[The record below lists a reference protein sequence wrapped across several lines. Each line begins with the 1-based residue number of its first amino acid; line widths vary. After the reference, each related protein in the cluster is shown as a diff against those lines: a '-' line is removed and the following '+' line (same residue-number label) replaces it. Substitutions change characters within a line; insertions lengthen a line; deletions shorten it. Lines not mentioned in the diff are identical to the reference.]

1 MSFNATKE
9 RFAVFCGSNV
19 AVLTVVSVS
28 GVVMVVVTGGSLGF
42 GSYVNV
48 IFALFLMT
56 PPGGILFTIP

>member
-1 MSFNATKE
+1 ML
-9 RFAVFCGSNV
+9 FCGSNV

-28 GVVMVVVTGGSLGF
+28 GVIMVVVAGGSLGF